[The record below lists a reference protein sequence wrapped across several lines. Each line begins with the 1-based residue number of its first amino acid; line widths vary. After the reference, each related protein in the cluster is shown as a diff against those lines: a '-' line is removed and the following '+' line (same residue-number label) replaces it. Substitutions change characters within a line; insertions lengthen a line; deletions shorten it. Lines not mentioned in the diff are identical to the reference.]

1 MSSTSTS
8 LAKLTSLSTQ
18 TLSLLLERQRLQSLN
33 QGAPAAS
40 TQQITRNLVQ
50 LRVGILALE
59 AQVQSSNGNGNG
71 TGNGDGKAEKEASG
85 LLRNQFSRMRDMLG
99 GDAGNVEPL
108 PPVVRESPNLPR
120 TPDPA
125 SSSASSTPT
134 PPPLPQ
140 KDQRY
145 VPYSDEPPPSPDR
158 DVAPAEVLEQQR
170 LLMEEQDEH
179 LDHLSRSVGRQRDIS
194 LQIND
199 ELNVHNGLLSELEEE
214 VDETHGRLGNARRRL
229 ERFGRGVKGN
239 LSTYMIAALIFV
251 LLILIIIFK
260 T

>member
-8 LAKLTSLSTQ
+8 LARLTSLSTQ

-33 QGAPAAS
+33 QAAPAAS

-71 TGNGDGKAEKEASG
+71 NAKAEKEASG

-120 TPDPA
+120 IPDPV
-125 SSSASSTPT
+125 SSFTSSSTPT

-170 LLMEEQDEH
+170 LLMEEQDGH

>member
-33 QGAPAAS
+33 QAAPAAS

-50 LRVGILALE
+50 LRAGILALE
-59 AQVQSSNGNGNG
+59 AQVQTLSGNGNGNG
-71 TGNGDGKAEKEASG
+71 KSEREASG
-85 LLRNQFSRMRDMLG
+85 LLRNQFTRMRDMLG
-99 GDAGNVEPL
+99 EDAGNVEPL
-108 PPVVRESPNLPR
+108 PPVVRESPKLPR

-125 SSSASSTPT
+125 SSSASLSSTPT
-134 PPPLPQ
+134 PPPLPR

-179 LDHLSRSVGRQRDIS
+179 LDHLSHSVGRQRDIS

-199 ELNVHNGLLSELEEE
+199 ELSVHNGLLSELEEE
-214 VDETHGRLGNARRRL
+214 VDETHGRLGRARKRL
-229 ERFGRGVKGN
+229 ERFSRGVKGN

>member
-1 MSSTSTS
+1 MSSRSTS

-33 QGAPAAS
+33 QAAPAAS

-50 LRVGILALE
+50 LRAGILALE
-59 AQVQSSNGNGNG
+59 AQVQTLSGNGNG
-71 TGNGDGKAEKEASG
+71 YGKSSEREASG
-85 LLRNQFSRMRDMLG
+85 LLRNQFTRMRDMLG
-99 GDAGNVEPL
+99 EDAGNVESL
-108 PPVVRESPNLPR
+108 PPVVRESPKLPR

-125 SSSASSTPT
+125 SSSASSSTPT

-199 ELNVHNGLLSELEEE
+199 ELSVHNGLLSELEEE
-214 VDETHGRLGNARRRL
+214 VDETHGRLGRARKRL
-229 ERFGRGVKGN
+229 ERFSRGVKGN